1 MRRLGYA
8 LLATAVAG
16 CTVGPRPDTTVPLPP
31 VRAPELIAPVSAPA
45 QQLDPSATVD
55 PYWWRAFGSERLDA
69 LVDRALAR
77 SNDIAAADA
86 TLRQAAEQ
94 ASAAVG
100 AQRPQVDANY
110 QPERARTSQALQS
123 PLNDPTNYVYT
134 LHTAQVT
141 VAYPLDLFGGG
152 RNRVRSARAAAE
164 VAVHRLVAARTTV
177 ITNLV
182 QAVVQQAALEAQIVA
197 QQSAIANS
205 RELVTLLQRRQQL
218 GDVGAADVSAQ
229 ETTLAAQE
237 AALPPLQRQAE
248 HQRAL
253 ILTLTGVPAGS
264 PLPALPTLT
273 ELHLPARLPLAL
285 PAAVVTNRPDVR
297 AAEAQV
303 RGAAADV
310 GTAIAARL
318 PQIQLTGNAGG
329 ESTRLTDLLVPANLF
344 YTLIGGVT
352 QPLFHGGQL
361 RHQQRAAEA
370 ALAVAEAQYREAAL
384 QAFLDVDDALSGLR
398 TDAEALD
405 AATRANTAAQR
416 TLMFT
421 RRQVELG
428 AVGTLPLLNASI
440 AASQAS
446 TQLIQAR
453 VARLTDSVALYQAMG
468 TDVGTA
474 QEFAGRR

>member
-1 MRRLGYA
+1 M
-8 LLATAVAG
+8 LAAVAG
-16 CTVGPRPDTTVPLPP
+16 CTVGPRPDTRASLPP
-31 VRAPELIAPVSAPA
+31 ARSPELIAPVSAPA
-45 QQLDPSATVD
+45 QQLDPTATVD
-55 PYWWRAFGSERLDA
+55 PYWWRTFGSARLDA
-69 LVDRALAR
+69 LVERALAR

-86 TLRQAAEQ
+86 TLRQASEQ
-94 ASAAVG
+94 ASVAVG
-100 AQRPQVDANY
+100 AQRPQVDASY
-110 QPERARTSQALQS
+110 QAERARVSQIFS
-123 PLNDPTNYVYT
+123 NPLNDPTQYSYS
-134 LHTAQVT
+134 LQTAQVT
-141 VAYPLDLFGGG
+141 VSYPIDLFGGG

-164 VAVHRLVAARTTV
+164 VALHRLVAARTTV
-177 ITNLV
+177 VSNLV
-182 QAVVQQAALEAQIVA
+182 QAVIQQAALQAEIAA
-197 QQSAIANS
+197 QQSAIRNS

-229 ETTLAAQE
+229 QTTLAAQE

-253 ILTLTGVPAGS
+253 IVTLTGEPAGS
-264 PLPALPTLT
+264 PVPPLPTLG
-273 ELHLPARLPLAL
+273 ELTLPARLPLTL
-285 PAAVVTNRPDVR
+285 PSIVVTNRPDVR
-297 AAEAQV
+297 AAAAQV

-318 PQIQLTGNAGG
+318 PQITLSGTGGSEAIRF
-329 ESTRLTDLLVPANLF
+329 EDLFVPANLF

-370 ALAVAEAQYREAAL
+370 ALRIAEAQYRAAAL

-405 AATRANTAAQR
+405 AATRADTAARQ
-416 TLMFT
+416 TLLFT
-421 RRQVELG
+421 RRQLELG
-428 AVGTLPLLNASI
+428 AVGTLQLLNASV

-453 VARLTDSVALYQAMG
+453 VARLTDSVALFQAMG
-468 TDVGTA
+468 TDVGGTGGPA
-474 QEFAGRR
+474 RR

>member
-1 MRRLGYA
+1 MRRLAYA

-16 CTVGPRPDTTVPLPP
+16 CTVGPRPDATVPLPP
-31 VRAPELIAPVSAPA
+31 ARVPELIAPRSAPA

-55 PYWWRAFGSERLDA
+55 LYWWRGFGSVRLDA
-69 LVDRALAR
+69 LVDQALAH

-86 TLRQAAEQ
+86 TLRQASEQ
-94 ASAAVG
+94 ATATVG
-100 AQRPQVDANY
+100 AQRPQVDASY
-110 QPERARTSQALQS
+110 QAERARTSQALQT
-123 PLNDPTNYVYT
+123 PVADPMNFVYA

-182 QAVVQQAALEAQIVA
+182 QAVIQQSALQAQIGA
-197 QQSAIANS
+197 QQSAITNS

-218 GDVGAADVSAQ
+218 GDVGLADVSAQ

-237 AALPPLQRQAE
+237 AGLPPLQRQAE

-264 PLPALPTLT
+264 PQPLLPVLT
-273 ELHLPARLPLAL
+273 EFTLPARLPLAL
-285 PAAVVTNRPDVR
+285 PSTVVANRPDVR

-329 ESTRLTDLLVPANLF
+329 ESTRLTDLLIPSNLF

-361 RHQQRAAEA
+361 RHQQRSAEA
-370 ALAVAEAQYREAAL
+370 ALAVAEAQYRGAAL

-416 TLMFT
+416 TLLFT

-453 VARLTDSVALYQAMG
+453 VARLTDSVALFQAIG
-468 TDVGTA
+468 TDHTVSR
-474 QEFAGRR
+474 E